1 MKLSEVLEAGN
12 HKITEGSE
20 YGWRCFHNARTL
32 DISLPGDHN
41 NQISVVYS
49 TLTFDAYV
57 VEVYYNDLAYRWV
70 NSKVESAYKAE
81 YAGRNIDYKFA
92 YDDTEFTNIPSG
104 EVMLSII
111 KQFAYKGEDVM
122 TKNEV
127 VFPTANDYVDDHEGE
142 KNTKTYSVA
151 VDVRYYMDVDNVS
164 NMEYAKAE
172 AINFAKEMKPGV
184 TSGPNVCWMDTQ
196 VVKYS
201 VSETLVQ
208 DN

>member
-1 MKLSEVLEAGN
+1 MKLSEVLEAGK
-12 HKITEGSE
+12 HKITEDSE
-20 YGWRCFHNARTL
+20 CGWRCFHNARSL
-32 DISLPGDHN
+32 DISLPSNHS
-41 NQISVVYS
+41 NQVSVVYS
-49 TLTFDAYV
+49 TLTFDVFV

-81 YAGRNIDYKFA
+81 YAARNIDYYNA
-92 YDDTEFTNIPSG
+92 YDNLEFTDLPS
-104 EVMLSII
+104 EEIVLSII
-111 KQFAYKGEDVM
+111 KQFACVGEDVM

-127 VFPTANDYVDDHEGE
+127 VFPTANDYVDDHAGE

-151 VDVRYYMDVDNVS
+151 VDVRYYMDVDNAP

-172 AINFAKEMKPGV
+172 AINFAKEIKPGV
-184 TSGPNVCWMDTQ
+184 TSGSNVCWMDTQ